1 MPRQSERVGRMPR
14 QSERVGRSGEYLVA
28 SLLSLY
34 ADTVVIVPHSAEADI
49 IFDVD
54 HTLYK
59 CQVKTQSKI
68 RNHRVS
74 WEYDFRRGS
83 FTKKRHYEK
92 EAIDV
97 YAMVALEP
105 QKVMFT
111 FPDGSKQKTIKDE
124 EMQATDSLTNVKNL
138 FKELQCQKTP

>member
-1 MPRQSERVGRMPR
+1 MPR

-28 SLLSLY
+28 SILYLY

-92 EAIDV
+92 DAIDV
-97 YAMVALEP
+97 YALVALEP
-105 QKVMFT
+105 QKVMFVL
-111 FPDGSKQKTIKDE
+111 PDNSKQKTIKDE
-124 EMQATDSLTNVKNL
+124 EMQATDSLTNIKNL
-138 FKELQCQKTP
+138 FKELRCQQTP

>member
-1 MPRQSERVGRMPR
+1 MARQSERI
-14 QSERVGRSGEYLVA
+14 GRSGEYLVA

-54 HTLYK
+54 HKLYK

-124 EMQATDSLTNVKNL
+124 EMQATDSLTIVKNL
-138 FKELQCQKTP
+138 FKELQCQKTL

>member
-1 MPRQSERVGRMPR
+1 MPR

-54 HTLYK
+54 HKLYK

-74 WEYDFRRGS
+74 WEYDFRRGP
-83 FTKKRHYEK
+83 FTKRRQYEK
-92 EAIDV
+92 NAIDV
-97 YAMVALEP
+97 YALVALDL

-111 FPDGSKQKTIKDE
+111 FPDGSKQKTIKDK
-124 EMQATDSLTNVKNL
+124 EMQAMDSLKNVENL
-138 FKELQCQKTP
+138 FKELRCQQTL

>member
-1 MPRQSERVGRMPR
+1 MPR

-34 ADTVVIVPHSAEADI
+34 ADTVLIVPHSAEADI

-68 RNHRVS
+68 QTHRVS
-74 WEYDFRRGS
+74 WQFDFRRGA
-83 FTKKRHYEK
+83 FTKDRYYEDN
-92 EAIDV
+92 ALDV
-97 YAMVALEP
+97 YALVALDP
-105 QKVMFT
+105 QKVF
-111 FPDGSKQKTIKDE
+111 FHLPNGKKQMTITDKKL
-124 EMQATDSLTNVKNL
+124 QAMDSLKNTKNL
-138 FKELQCQKTP
+138 FKELRCQQTL

>member
-1 MPRQSERVGRMPR
+1 MPR

-28 SLLSLY
+28 SLLSLH
-34 ADTVVIVPHSAEADI
+34 ADTVMIVPHSAEADI
-49 IFDVD
+49 IFDID
-54 HTLYK
+54 HKLYK

-92 EAIDV
+92 DAIDV
-97 YAMVALEP
+97 YALVALEP
-105 QKVMFT
+105 QKVMFVL
-111 FPDGSKQKTIKDE
+111 PDGSKQKTIKDE
-124 EMQATDSLTNVKNL
+124 EMQATDSLTNIKNL
-138 FKELQCQKTP
+138 FKELRCQQTL

>member
-1 MPRQSERVGRMPR
+1 MPRQSERI
-14 QSERVGRSGEYLVA
+14 GRSGEYLVA

-97 YAMVALEP
+97 YAMVALDP

-111 FPDGSKQKTIKDE
+111 FPDGSKQKTITDK
-124 EMQATDSLTNVKNL
+124 EMQATNSLTNVKNL
-138 FKELQCQKTP
+138 FKELQCQKTL

>member
-1 MPRQSERVGRMPR
+1 M
-14 QSERVGRSGEYLVA
+14 
-28 SLLSLY
+28 
-34 ADTVVIVPHSAEADI
+34 
-49 IFDVD
+49 
-54 HTLYK
+54 
-59 CQVKTQSKI
+59 
-68 RNHRVS
+68 S

>member
-1 MPRQSERVGRMPR
+1 MPR

-34 ADTVVIVPHSAEADI
+34 ADTVMLVPHSAEADI

-92 EAIDV
+92 DAIDV
-97 YAMVALEP
+97 YALVALEP
-105 QKVMFT
+105 QKVMFVL
-111 FPDGSKQKTIKDE
+111 PNGSKQKTIKDE

-138 FKELQCQKTP
+138 FKELRCQQTP

>member
-1 MPRQSERVGRMPR
+1 MARQSERI
-14 QSERVGRSGEYLVA
+14 GRSGEYLVA

-124 EMQATDSLTNVKNL
+124 DMQATDSLINVKNL

>member
-1 MPRQSERVGRMPR
+1 MPR

-54 HTLYK
+54 HKLYK

-68 RNHRVS
+68 QNHRVS
-74 WEYDFRRGS
+74 WIYDFRRGAY
-83 FTKKRHYEK
+83 TKDRFYSE

-97 YAMVALEP
+97 YALVALDP

-111 FPDGSKQKTIKDE
+111 FPNGSKQKTIKDE

>member
-1 MPRQSERVGRMPR
+1 MPRQSERI
-14 QSERVGRSGEYLVA
+14 GRSGEYLVA

-97 YAMVALEP
+97 YAMVALDP

-111 FPDGSKQKTIKDE
+111 FPDGSKQKTITDE
-124 EMQATDSLTNVKNL
+124 EMQATNSLTNVKNL
-138 FKELQCQKTP
+138 FKELQCQKTL

>member
-1 MPRQSERVGRMPR
+1 MARQSERI
-14 QSERVGRSGEYLVA
+14 GRSGEYLVA

-49 IFDVD
+49 IFDID
-54 HTLYK
+54 HKLYK

-92 EAIDV
+92 DAIDV

>member
-1 MPRQSERVGRMPR
+1 MPRQSERI
-14 QSERVGRSGEYLVA
+14 GRSGEYLVA

-49 IFDVD
+49 IFDVN
-54 HTLYK
+54 HKLYK

-92 EAIDV
+92 DAIDV

>member
-1 MPRQSERVGRMPR
+1 MPR

-54 HTLYK
+54 HKLYK

-92 EAIDV
+92 NAIDV

-111 FPDGSKQKTIKDE
+111 FPDGSKQKTIKDK

>member
-1 MPRQSERVGRMPR
+1 MPR

-34 ADTVVIVPHSAEADI
+34 ADTVMIVPHSAEADI

-68 RNHRVS
+68 QTHRVS
-74 WEYDFRRGS
+74 WQFDFRRGA
-83 FTKKRHYEK
+83 FTKDRYYEDN
-92 EAIDV
+92 AIDV
-97 YAMVALEP
+97 YALVALEP
-105 QKVMFT
+105 QKVMFVL
-111 FPDGSKQKTIKDE
+111 PDGSKQKTIKDE

-138 FKELQCQKTP
+138 FKELRCQQTP

>member
-1 MPRQSERVGRMPR
+1 MPRQA
-14 QSERVGRSGEYLVA
+14 ERVGRSGEYLVA

-124 EMQATDSLTNVKNL
+124 DMQATDSLINVKNL

>member
-1 MPRQSERVGRMPR
+1 MPRQSERI
-14 QSERVGRSGEYLVA
+14 GRSGEYLVA

-124 EMQATDSLTNVKNL
+124 DMQATDSLTNVKNL
-138 FKELQCQKTP
+138 FKELQYQKTI

>member
-1 MPRQSERVGRMPR
+1 MPRQSERI
-14 QSERVGRSGEYLVA
+14 GRSGEYLVA

-49 IFDVD
+49 IFDID
-54 HTLYK
+54 HKLYK

-105 QKVMFT
+105 QKVIFT

-124 EMQATDSLTNVKNL
+124 DMQATDSLTNVKNL
-138 FKELQCQKTP
+138 FKELQCQKTL

>member
-1 MPRQSERVGRMPR
+1 MARQSERI
-14 QSERVGRSGEYLVA
+14 GRSGEYLVA

-49 IFDVD
+49 IFDID
-54 HTLYK
+54 HKLYK

-92 EAIDV
+92 DAIDV

-138 FKELQCQKTP
+138 FKELQCQKTL